1 MEARGVVERLEAQR
15 QETERRLQRLRE
27 DSARLDA
34 EGEQVRRQIAAD
46 ETRAASW
53 REEIVKVSAD
63 RLQCLARHGEIQ
75 QELQKL
81 TETQHQGRVICDE
94 LETKRNRLEAD
105 VTALDSEQ
113 ARRTAELAE
122 ADASVQRLRSERN
135 ELENA
140 IRQAMEGRAKA
151 EKQRENALEALQ
163 HDLPRLAK
171 AQSELVNT
179 ERELGTMSQD
189 LARVREELV
198 AVQQAE
204 EEMSDQLANAKQEI
218 SSTEKTLTALRTE
231 HTDILQQL
239 TRDRDRLATM
249 KREIGST
256 EEKLETGRRELKET
270 EAELA
275 HVSAGF
281 SELDGRFV
289 ARRVE
294 FSDLEKLLETAT
306 RQHRDIEADLLT
318 KSRLLADTQTSLT
331 SATQKLASTQH
342 QLEATN
348 RQHEQAEAKLR
359 ERNDWLTKAEEQT
372 TEARKALES
381 SSRDLN
387 FTLAELAKT
396 RLSLDTAQSHF
407 NSQSHSL
414 AELLPQVATS
424 TQELQR
430 LRDEL
435 YLTTQ
440 KLESTRHDLAGT
452 SDELSH
458 TSGQLAALRKEHAAA
473 QIRREELLAAAT
485 RAESHLHHLDSEVA
499 NRSRELE
506 TLQSALRDGES
517 RAVGLNATL
526 ENLSA
531 THTDLQN
538 RIIQQEEKENELRT
552 SIAALTESE
561 ARAVK
566 SEAWQKEQLTSL
578 AGLVHAVQQEL
589 TDAED
594 ILTQTQQWTERSRKA
609 RERLDS
615 LEAGS
620 LEERNCRN
628 EIDIVSAGLRQ
639 LLNRLS
645 TLRTQ
650 PSVIASIR
658 AEKAESTLA
667 PVFTSPP
674 SSQEEPSESETALAG
689 RLAKLREAA
698 MREESRIEFL
708 KDERERLEKIARAR
722 PTIDPAVSEQ
732 EDKLRLLQEQVSL
745 AESRLKRT
753 AAEEQNHREK
763 IASLRQQLA
772 QLRDGM
778 ALSPSLS

>member
-1 MEARGVVERLEAQR
+1 
-15 QETERRLQRLRE
+15 
-27 DSARLDA
+27 
-34 EGEQVRRQIAAD
+34 
-46 ETRAASW
+46 
-53 REEIVKVSAD
+53 
-63 RLQCLARHGEIQ
+63 
-75 QELQKL
+75 
-81 TETQHQGRVICDE
+81 
-94 LETKRNRLEAD
+94 
-105 VTALDSEQ
+105 
-113 ARRTAELAE
+113 
-122 ADASVQRLRSERN
+122 
-135 ELENA
+135 
-140 IRQAMEGRAKA
+140 
-151 EKQRENALEALQ
+151 
-163 HDLPRLAK
+163 
-171 AQSELVNT
+171 
-179 ERELGTMSQD
+179 
-189 LARVREELV
+189 
-198 AVQQAE
+198 
-204 EEMSDQLANAKQEI
+204 
-218 SSTEKTLTALRTE
+218 
-231 HTDILQQL
+231 
-239 TRDRDRLATM
+239 
-249 KREIGST
+249 
-256 EEKLETGRRELKET
+256 
-270 EAELA
+270 
-275 HVSAGF
+275 
-281 SELDGRFV
+281 
-289 ARRVE
+289 
-294 FSDLEKLLETAT
+294 
-306 RQHRDIEADLLT
+306 
-318 KSRLLADTQTSLT
+318 LLADTQTSLT
-331 SATQKLASTQH
+331 SATQRLASTQND
-342 QLEATN
+342 LEAVS
-348 RQHEQAEAKLR
+348 RQHEQVEAKLR
-359 ERNDWLTKAEEQT
+359 ERNDWLAKAEEQT
-372 TEARKALES
+372 TEACKALES

-396 RLSLDTAQSHF
+396 RLNLDTAQSQF
-407 NSQSHSL
+407 DAQSFRL
-414 AELLPQVATS
+414 AEVLPQVAMG

-430 LRDEL
+430 LRDEFH
-435 YLTTQ
+435 LTTQ
-440 KLESTRHDLAGT
+440 KLETTRHNLAGT

-458 TSGQLAALRKEHAAA
+458 TSEQLAALKKEHAAA
-473 QIRREELLAAAT
+473 QIRREELLAAAAT
-485 RAESHLHHLDSEVA
+485 AESHLHHLDSEVT

-517 RAVGLNATL
+517 LAVGLNATL
-526 ENLSA
+526 ENLSS

-538 RIIQQEEKENELRT
+538 RITQQEEKEDDLRT

-650 PSVIASIR
+650 PSVIAAIQ

-667 PVFTSPP
+667 PVFTAPRSQ
-674 SSQEEPSESETALAG
+674 QEEHSESETALAG

-708 KDERERLEKIARAR
+708 KDERECLENIARSR

-745 AESRLKRT
+745 ADTRLKRA